1 MTESGYYPSGAE
13 FDPSAPFN
21 EEEPQYR
28 SVEVDVTLTLHKK
41 INIDISENYL
51 REEFDKKKGTT
62 LEYYGDDLNEEVCS
76 NVVLP
81 NKAYHYIQGN
91 TNKGRKAIQD
101 LKDWE
106 IEDINSEIILKR
118 WKPKLVY
125 LIKTTKVYT
134 LVML

>member
-106 IEDINSEIILKR
+106 IEDINSEII
-118 WKPKLVY
+118 
-125 LIKTTKVYT
+125 
-134 LVML
+134 